1 MTNIK
6 NFSDIILQ
14 AGDFFMDIDP
24 KQKLKDERLGD
35 GLGLGDTNGLSW
47 TCNSCKLVGEQA
59 LVVNEADKK
68 VLRELA
74 RSVAEIAAHPQ
85 QDRKRKLWEKHNDLI
100 QTPPLVFCDPE
111 LAWYEIIPAALLQCG
126 GRLARIWEFRLRK
139 EIYWAETIKDDRVTT
154 PEFTVQ
160 YIFSETSRGIETNII
175 GGTGDGAY
183 RWDPPISDYNKVD
196 DLQFKQIVIDYKKTN
211 SLLGL
216 AQEIFSG
223 ILKVRLEGSY
233 WWSFGMTLDL
243 IFLRGF
249 ERVLMDMYDNPAG
262 LHKLMAFLRD
272 ENMAKLDFLEK
283 NNLLSLNSLGD
294 FVGTG
299 GYGWTSELPAPGY
312 DGRHVRL
319 LDMWG
324 YSESQETVSVS
335 TGFFKEFIFPYQT
348 TILER
353 FGLNIYGCCEPL
365 DRRWEAISL
374 IPRLRRVTVSPWS
387 DPEIMAE
394 MLNKNYVYCR
404 KINPAYMAT
413 LLMDEEAARA
423 ELRSTFRAT
432 KKHGCP
438 AEVMLRDVM
447 TLSWNPENA
456 INWTRIARQEAAGI
470 YG

>member
-1 MTNIK
+1 
-6 NFSDIILQ
+6 
-14 AGDFFMDIDP
+14 MDISP
-24 KQKLKDERLGD
+24 KQKIKDERLGD

-59 LVVNEADKK
+59 LIINEADKK
-68 VLRELA
+68 ILRELA
-74 RSVAEIAAHPQ
+74 RSVAEIAARPE
-85 QDRKRKLWEKHNDLI
+85 QDRKRQLWEAHNDLI
-100 QTPPLVFCDPE
+100 ETVPLIFCDPE
-111 LAWYEIIPAALLQCG
+111 LAWYEILPATLLQCQG
-126 GRLARIWEFRLRK
+126 SLARIWEFRLRK
-139 EIYWAETIKDDRVTT
+139 EIYWADVIKDDRVTT

-160 YIFSETSRGIETNII
+160 YIFSETSRGKETHMI
-175 GGTGDGAY
+175 GGKSDGAY

-196 DLQFKQIVIDYKKTN
+196 ELQFKQIIVDYNKTN

-216 AQEIFSG
+216 AQEVFSE

-249 ERVLMDMYDNPAG
+249 EQVLMDMYDNPKG
-262 LHKLMAFLRD
+262 LHKLMVFLRD
-272 ENMAKLDFLEK
+272 ENMAMLDFLEK

-299 GYGWTSELPAPGY
+299 GYGWTKQLPAPGH
-312 DGRHVRL
+312 DSGHVRL

-324 YSESQETVSVS
+324 YAESQETVSVS
-335 TGFFKEFIFPYQT
+335 PEFFREYIFPYQT
-348 TILER
+348 TILQR

-365 DRRWEAISL
+365 DRRWDVISL

-387 DPEIMAE
+387 DPENMAE
-394 MLNKNYVYCR
+394 ILNKNYVYCR

-413 LLMDEEAARA
+413 PIMEEEMAHT
-423 ELRSTFRAT
+423 ELRNTFRAA
-432 KKHGCP
+432 KKHCCP

-456 INWTRIARQEAAGI
+456 INWTRIAREEAADI

>member
-1 MTNIK
+1 MLL
-6 NFSDIILQ
+6 SYR
-14 AGDFFMDIDP
+14 AGEFFMDIGS

-59 LVVNEADKK
+59 LVINKADKK
-68 VLRELA
+68 ILRELA
-74 RSVAEIAAHPQ
+74 RSVAEIAARPE
-85 QDRKRKLWEKHNDLI
+85 QDRKRKLWEKHNDLV
-100 QTPPLVFCDPE
+100 QTLPLVFCDPE
-111 LAWYEIIPAALLQCG
+111 LAWYEIIPASLLQCR

-139 EIYWAETIKDDRVTT
+139 EIYWAMTIKDDRVTT

-160 YIFSETSRGIETNII
+160 YIFSETSRGMETHII

-196 DLQFKQIVIDYKKTN
+196 DLQFKQIAIDYKKTDK
-211 SLLGL
+211 LFGL
-216 AQEIFSG
+216 AQEVFSE

-249 ERVLMDMYDNPAG
+249 ERILMDMYDNPEG

-299 GYGWTSELPAPGY
+299 GYGWTKQLPAPGY
-312 DGRHVRL
+312 DGSHVRL

-335 TGFFKEFIFPYQT
+335 PEFFKEYIFPYQAA
-348 TILER
+348 ILER

-365 DRRWEAISL
+365 DRRWDIIRL

-387 DPEIMAE
+387 DPENMAE
-394 MLNKNYVYCR
+394 ILNKNYVYCR

-413 LLMDEEAARA
+413 PIMEEEMARV
-423 ELRSTFRAT
+423 ELRSTFRAA
-432 KKHGCP
+432 KKHCCP

-456 INWTRIARQEAAGI
+456 INWTRIAREEAADI

>member
-1 MTNIK
+1 ME
-6 NFSDIILQ
+6 
-14 AGDFFMDIDP
+14 DP
-24 KQKLKDERLGD
+24 QKQKLKDERLGN

-59 LVVNEADKK
+59 LIINEADKK
-68 VLRELA
+68 ILRELA
-74 RSVAEIAAHPQ
+74 KAVSEIAARPE

-100 QTPPLVFCDPE
+100 ETPPLIFCDPE
-111 LAWYEIIPAALLQCG
+111 LAWYEIIPATLLQCHG
-126 GRLARIWEFRLRK
+126 SLARIWEFRLRK
-139 EIYWAETIKDDRVTT
+139 EIYWANTIKDDRVATS
-154 PEFTVQ
+154 EFTIQ
-160 YIFSETSRGIETNII
+160 YIFSETSRGMETHII

-183 RWDPPISDYNKVD
+183 RWDPPISDYNDVD
-196 DLQFKQIVIDYKKTN
+196 ELKFKQIAIDYKKTD
-211 SLLGL
+211 SLLEL
-216 AQEIFSG
+216 AQEVFNG

-262 LHKLMAFLRD
+262 LHKLMTFLRN

-299 GYGWTSELPAPGY
+299 GYGWTSGLPAPGY
-312 DGRHVRL
+312 DGSHVRL
-319 LDMWG
+319 KDMWG
-324 YSESQETVSVS
+324 FAESQETVSVS
-335 TGFFKEFIFPYQT
+335 PAFFKEFIFPYQNI
-348 TILER
+348 ILER
-353 FGLNIYGCCEPL
+353 FGMNIYGCCEPL
-365 DRRWEAISL
+365 ERRWEAIRL

-387 DPEIMAE
+387 DPESMAE
-394 MLNKNYVYCR
+394 ILGRNYVYCR
-404 KINPAYMAT
+404 KINPAHMAASV
-413 LLMDEEAARA
+413 MEEDGARA
-423 ELRSTFRAT
+423 EVSKTFRAA

-438 AEVMLRDVM
+438 VEVMLRDVM

-456 INWTRIARQEAAGI
+456 INWTKIAREETARI